1 MKLALLHPVPV
12 GKTHIT
18 SLTFRE
24 YTTAAD
30 YLAFDRSGGVSQT
43 IAMIASFTGTDE
55 EVIKRLRGSD
65 YKRAK
70 DLVDKLLD
78 KDEKEAEGDSDIPAE
93 GEDAGTKKLPAS

>member
-1 MKLALLHPVPV
+1 MKITLLHPIPM
-12 GKTHIT
+12 GNTKIS

-24 YTTAAD
+24 YTTAGD

-43 IAMIASFTGTDE
+43 IALIANLTGTDE
-55 EVIKRLRGSD
+55 EVIKNLRGSD

-70 DLVDKLLD
+70 ARADELLD
-78 KDEKEAEGDSDIPAE
+78 KDEKDASDTPAE